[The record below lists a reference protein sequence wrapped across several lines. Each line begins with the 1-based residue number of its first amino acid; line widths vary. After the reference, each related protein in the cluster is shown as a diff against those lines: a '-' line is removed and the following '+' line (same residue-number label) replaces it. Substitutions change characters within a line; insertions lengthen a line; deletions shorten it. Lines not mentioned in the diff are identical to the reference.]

1 MTNGQFLT
9 LSVALV
15 ATSMHAQTTFAPV
28 GAKWTYKQGS
38 WAGPDTN
45 LMVLE
50 ATTDTL
56 IQGRTFTKLQV
67 NEGWFGCHEFVQ
79 FFSESNDSLFYF
91 EPDSEQVHLLF
102 RWNALIGESWST
114 PVEQSGYLDTL
125 DWTVTDTS
133 HTIIDG
139 LWLRTLEVNAESR
152 QWTLFS
158 YGGVYTERLGSYGAP
173 FTWILGFCDG
183 ETFLGLRCYEDPEIN
198 WQSPQVT
205 QCELGLGVDE
215 RDGVRME
222 IMPTLVLRG
231 EPVQI
236 TGAVG
241 SVDVFDATGRLVR
254 TLTTSGRLTFAF
266 DRSGAYVLRLTS
278 DRGERAVQ
286 RVMVR

>member
-1 MTNGQFLT
+1 MRALLL
-9 LSVALV
+9 LSVLIPFGSA
-15 ATSMHAQTTFAPV
+15 AQTTFAPV

-50 ATTDTL
+50 ATADTL

-114 PVEQSGYLDTL
+114 PVEQGGYLDTL

-133 HTIIDG
+133 LTIIDG
-139 LWLRTLEVNAESR
+139 QWLRTLEVNAESR

-158 YGGVYTERLGSYGAP
+158 YGGVYVERLGGYGAP

-183 ETFLGLRCYEDPEIN
+183 ETFLGLRCYEDADLN
-198 WQSPQVT
+198 WQDPQVT
-205 QCELGLGVDE
+205 QCALSVGVEEYDRATMRVMPGLATV
-215 RDGVRME
+215 
-222 IMPTLVLRG
+222 G
-231 EPVQI
+231 ESIHI
-236 TGAVG
+236 TSGAGIVE
-241 SVDVFDATGRLVR
+241 VFDAAGQVVR
-254 TLTTSGRLTFAF
+254 SFSTSGNSSFAL

-278 DRGERAVQ
+278 YQGGRAVHHVFVQ
-286 RVMVR
+286 